1 MVRERDGGWLVSERA
16 GSESVSAATIT
27 VHPDFVRGT
36 VDPRL
41 FGTFVEHLGRCVY
54 SGIYEPEHETADAEG
69 FRGDVGQLTRELGVT
84 LVRYPGGNFVS
95 GYRWEDGVGPV
106 DQRPSRVDLAWRS
119 IEPNHVGTDEFLGWA
134 HRQALQPMM
143 AINLGSRG
151 LQSAANL
158 VEYTNVSGGTAWSDL
173 RRSHGVADPYGV
185 KLWCLGNEMDG
196 PWQTGQKTASEYG
209 AIAAEAA
216 KAMRAVDPGIEL
228 VACGSSS
235 RDMPTFGSWEA
246 TVLERTYDLVDY
258 VSLHAYYEQ
267 FGDDRASFLASGAAL
282 EGFIADVV
290 ATADAVKGR
299 LHSKKTIN
307 LSLDEW
313 NVWYMSRF
321 SMSTG
326 ELSHAPELLEDIY
339 STLDAVVVG
348 DLLVSMLKHAD
359 RVRIGCQA
367 QLVNVIA
374 PIRTQRGGAAWRQTT
389 FYPFAETAAHHG
401 SHVLHAT
408 VSAPL
413 TETAR
418 HGPVSDL
425 NAVVTASPIDEHRTS
440 IASFLVNRGRRPLVV
455 DLRHPGF
462 DDLRVRDFRSI
473 EADAAG
479 ARHDAASARAA
490 VPRPG
495 TQPVTADGVTT
506 VQLPPESWSVLRAE
520 AVGVL
525 RE

>member
-1 MVRERDGGWLVSERA
+1 MRGRVRES
-16 GSESVSAATIT
+16 SADSGDNDAAARATIT
-27 VHPDFVRGT
+27 VHPDFVQGT

-54 SGIYEPEHETADAEG
+54 SGIYEPEHATADAEG
-69 FRGDVGQLTRELGVT
+69 FRGDVGELTRELGVT

-134 HRQALQPMM
+134 RRQNVQPMM

-173 RRSHGVADPYGV
+173 RRSNGVAEPHGV

-216 KAMRAVDPGIEL
+216 KAMRAVDPSIEL
-228 VACGSSS
+228 VACGSSG
-235 RDMPTFGSWEA
+235 RDMPTFGAWES

-282 EGFIADVV
+282 EGFIDDVV
-290 ATADAVKGR
+290 ATADAVKGK

-313 NVWYMSRF
+313 NVWYLSRF
-321 SMSTG
+321 SMGTG
-326 ELSHAPELLEDIY
+326 ELSHAPELLEDTY

-389 FYPFAETAAHHG
+389 FFPFAETAAHHG
-401 SHVLHAT
+401 SQVLHAT
-408 VSAPL
+408 VSASQ

-425 NAVVTASPIDEHRTS
+425 NAVVTASAIDEDRTS
-440 IASFLVNRGRRPLVV
+440 IAAFLVNRGRRPLVV
-455 DLRHPGF
+455 DLRHAGF
-462 DDLRVRDFRSI
+462 DNLRVLDFRSI
-473 EADAAG
+473 EADG
-479 ARHDAASARAA
+479 VGERTDEASARAA
-490 VPRPG
+490 MPRPG
-495 TQPVTADGVTT
+495 AKPVTADGVTT
-506 VQLPPESWSVLRAE
+506 LQLPPESWSVLRAE
-520 AVGVL
+520 AVDST
-525 RE
+525 